1 MMKQEQL
8 LEGVRNFF
16 KQATR
21 LDARCAWLTL
31 MQADVRYRLATVSIR
46 YGARKFRVE
55 IDRYRNTICLSEIT
69 LHRRFGF
76 DRRNP
81 LNGFAMREIEH
92 VRLLHTHRLD
102 RYLPAEIGPDRSE

>member
-1 MMKQEQL
+1 MTQEQL

-21 LDARCAWLTL
+21 LDARCARLTL
-31 MQADVRYRLATVSIR
+31 IQANARYRLATVSIR
-46 YGARKFRVE
+46 YGAREFRVE
-55 IDRYRNTICLSEIT
+55 IDRSRNTIRLSEIT
-69 LHRRFGF
+69 VHRRFGF

-102 RYLPAEIGPDRSE
+102 RYLPEEIGPDRSE

>member
-1 MMKQEQL
+1 MTQEQL

-21 LDARCAWLTL
+21 LDARCARLTL
-31 MQADVRYRLATVSIR
+31 MQADTRYRLATVSIR

-55 IDRYRNTICLSEIT
+55 IDRYRNTIRLSEIT
-69 LHRRFGF
+69 VHRRFGF

-102 RYLPAEIGPDRSE
+102 RYLPEEIGPDRSE

>member
-1 MMKQEQL
+1 MTQEQL

-21 LDARCAWLTL
+21 LDARCARLTL
-31 MQADVRYRLATVSIR
+31 MQADTRYRLATVSIR
-46 YGARKFRVE
+46 YGAREFRVE
-55 IDRYRNTICLSEIT
+55 IDRYRNTIRLSEIT
-69 LHRRFGF
+69 VHRRFEF

-102 RYLPAEIGPDRSE
+102 RYLSAESDLGKNE